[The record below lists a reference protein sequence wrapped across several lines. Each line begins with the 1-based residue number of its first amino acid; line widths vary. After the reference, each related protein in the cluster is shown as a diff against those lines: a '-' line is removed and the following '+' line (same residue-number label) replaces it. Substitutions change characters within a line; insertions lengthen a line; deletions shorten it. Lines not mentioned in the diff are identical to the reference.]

1 MIRIVLFDF
10 DGVIIDSSKD
20 IANAV
25 NKTFSSFGFSTL
37 TLPEITKNI
46 GHGAEHL
53 LAACLNDVCR
63 KSNKTFNTEIL
74 PEIKKWYIDYY
85 NSHAVVET
93 QIYDGVMELLY
104 QLSVEDIR
112 MGIVS
117 NKPIKVTETILEH
130 FDIIDYF
137 DVMVGP
143 ELIKEMKPAPDG
155 IKLAVERIN
164 KWITAIGET
173 EITPE
178 QVLMVGDSGVDIK
191 AAKAFG
197 AKSCGVLGG
206 IGNPEGVRAEN
217 PTFLVNTVAQLKI
230 SDILKA

>member
-20 IANAV
+20 IAAAV
-25 NKTFSSFGFSTL
+25 NQTFSYFGYGSL
-37 TLPEITKNI
+37 TEPEIIKNV

-53 LAACLNDVCR
+53 LACCLNDICI
-63 KSNKTFNTEIL
+63 KNHKAFNPEIL

-93 QIYDGVMELLY
+93 EIYPGVMELLR
-104 QLSVEDIR
+104 QLSLEDIR

-143 ELIKEMKPAPDG
+143 ELIKEIKPAPDG
-155 IKLAVERIN
+155 IKLAVDTIN
-164 KWITAIGET
+164 KWITAIGE
-173 EITPE
+173 EMISPE

-191 AAKAFG
+191 AAKSFG
-197 AKSCGVLGG
+197 AFSCGVLGG
-206 IGNPEGVRAEN
+206 IGNPEGVKAEN
-217 PTFLVNTVAQLKI
+217 PSFLLNTMTELKI
-230 SDILKA
+230 SDILKL

>member
-1 MIRIVLFDF
+1 MIRVVLFDF

-20 IANAV
+20 IAAAV
-25 NKTFSSFGFSTL
+25 NQTFSHFGYGNL
-37 TLPEITKNI
+37 TEPEIIKNV
-46 GHGAEHL
+46 GHGAQHL
-53 LAACLNDVCR
+53 LACCLNDICIKNH
-63 KSNKTFNTEIL
+63 KSFNPELL
-74 PEIKKWYIDYY
+74 PEIKNWYIDYY
-85 NSHAVVET
+85 NSHAVVKTE
-93 QIYDGVMELLY
+93 IYPGVMEILY
-104 QLSVEDIR
+104 QLSLEDIR

-206 IGNPEGVRAEN
+206 IGNPEGVKAEN
-217 PTFLVNTVAQLKI
+217 PTFLVNTMKELSVKVIQQL
-230 SDILKA
+230 

>member
-1 MIRIVLFDF
+1 
-10 DGVIIDSSKD
+10 
-20 IANAV
+20 
-25 NKTFSSFGFSTL
+25 
-37 TLPEITKNI
+37 
-46 GHGAEHL
+46 
-53 LAACLNDVCR
+53 
-63 KSNKTFNTEIL
+63 
-74 PEIKKWYIDYY
+74 
-85 NSHAVVET
+85 
-93 QIYDGVMELLY
+93 
-104 QLSVEDIR
+104 
-112 MGIVS
+112 
-117 NKPIKVTETILEH
+117 
-130 FDIIDYF
+130 
-137 DVMVGP
+137 MVGP

-206 IGNPEGVRAEN
+206 IGNPEGVKAEN
-217 PTFLVNTVAQLKI
+217 PTFLVNTMTELKI

>member
-20 IANAV
+20 IAAAV
-25 NKTFSSFGFSTL
+25 NQTFSYFGYGSL
-37 TLPEITKNI
+37 TEPEIIKNV

-53 LAACLNDVCR
+53 LACCLNDICI
-63 KSNKTFNTEIL
+63 KNHKAFNPEIL

-93 QIYDGVMELLY
+93 EIYPGVMELLY
-104 QLSVEDIR
+104 QLSLEDIR

-143 ELIKEMKPAPDG
+143 ELIKEIKPAPDG
-155 IKLAVERIN
+155 IKLAVDTIN
-164 KWITAIGET
+164 KWITAIGE
-173 EITPE
+173 EMISPE

-191 AAKAFG
+191 AAKSFG
-197 AKSCGVLGG
+197 AFSCGVLGG
-206 IGNPEGVRAEN
+206 IGNPEGVKAEN
-217 PTFLVNTVAQLKI
+217 PSFLVNTMTELKI
-230 SDILKA
+230 SDILKL

>member
-20 IANAV
+20 IAAAV
-25 NKTFSSFGFSTL
+25 NKTFSHFGYGELSET
-37 TLPEITKNI
+37 EIIKHV

-53 LAACLNDVCR
+53 LACCLNDICIKNH
-63 KSNKTFNTEIL
+63 KSFNPEVL

-85 NSHAVVET
+85 NSHAVVDTE
-93 QIYDGVMELLY
+93 IYSGVMELLY
-104 QLSVEDIR
+104 QLSLEDIR

-137 DVMVGP
+137 DVIVGP
-143 ELIKEMKPAPDG
+143 ELIKEIKPAPDG
-155 IKLAVERIN
+155 IKLAVDTIN
-164 KWITAIGET
+164 KWITAIGES
-173 EITPE
+173 EITPN
-178 QVLMVGDSGVDIK
+178 QVLMVGDSGVDVK
-191 AAKAFG
+191 AAKNFG
-197 AKSCGVLGG
+197 TFSCGVLGG

-217 PTFLVNTVAQLKI
+217 PTFLVKAMTELKI
-230 SDILKA
+230 SDILKL

>member
-20 IANAV
+20 IATAV
-25 NKTFSSFGFSTL
+25 NQTFSYFGYGTL
-37 TLPEITKNI
+37 TEPEIIKNV

-53 LAACLNDVCR
+53 LACCLNDICTR
-63 KSNKTFNTEIL
+63 THKTFNPEIL

-93 QIYDGVMELLY
+93 EIYPGVMELLR
-104 QLSVEDIR
+104 QLSLEDIR

-143 ELIKEMKPAPDG
+143 ELIKEIKPAPDG
-155 IKLAVERIN
+155 IKLAVDTIN
-164 KWITAIGET
+164 KWITAIGE
-173 EITPE
+173 EMISPE
-178 QVLMVGDSGVDIK
+178 QVLMVGDSGGDIK
-191 AAKAFG
+191 AAKSFG
-197 AKSCGVLGG
+197 AFSCGVLGG
-206 IGNPEGVRAEN
+206 IGNPEGVKAEN
-217 PTFLVNTVAQLKI
+217 PTFLVNTMTELKI
-230 SDILKA
+230 SDILKL